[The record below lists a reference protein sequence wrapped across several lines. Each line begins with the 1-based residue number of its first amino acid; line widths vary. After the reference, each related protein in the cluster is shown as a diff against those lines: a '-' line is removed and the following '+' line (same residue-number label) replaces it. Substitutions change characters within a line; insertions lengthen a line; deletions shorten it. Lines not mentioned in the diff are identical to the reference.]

1 MTEGSDAGP
10 EDPYLL
16 AIEETFNRRRGAP
29 HLLSPR
35 DWALAD
41 SWRRSGV
48 PLRLV
53 LQGIENC
60 FDAFERRAPGP
71 RRINALSYCRQ
82 EVLGLY
88 DLYLGLHGP
97 EAGRPEA
104 AAPEQAANRLAK
116 HLARLL
122 RRVKEAMTR
131 ASAAGRDPLVGA
143 LAEAAAELR
152 RMGKDLKGPQPA
164 DPAAVEAALDRLDAG
179 LQARAQ
185 EVLTDEE
192 RAVIEQEIDTA
203 LGSGAARMSG
213 TALAATRAAARAR
226 RVRQHAGL
234 PRLSLFD

>member
-1 MTEGSDAGP
+1 MDDER

-41 SWRRSGV
+41 SWRRQGV

-71 RRINALSYCRQ
+71 RRINSLSYCRQ
-82 EVLGLY
+82 EI
-88 DLYLGLHGP
+88 LGLHDLYVRLHGV
-97 EAGRPEA
+97 EAGRPA
-104 AAPEQAANRLAK
+104 APAAPEEAAPALAK
-116 HLARLL
+116 HLGRLL
-122 RRVKEAMTR
+122 RRLRDAATA
-131 ASAAGRDPLVGA
+131 ASGDGRDALVGP
-143 LAEAAAELR
+143 LAEAIAELR
-152 RMGKDLKGPQPA
+152 RLKKELARAPA
-164 DPAAVEAALDRLDAG
+164 DPAAVEASLDRLDAA
-179 LQARAQ
+179 LLDRAR

-192 RAVIEQEIDTA
+192 RRAIDAAVEAA
-203 LGSGAARMSG
+203 LSEGGARMTGAALE
-213 TALAATRAAARAR
+213 TTRAAARAR
-226 RVRQHAGL
+226 RIRLTVRL

>member
-1 MTEGSDAGP
+1 MIEGEQ

-71 RRINALSYCRQ
+71 RRINSLSYCRQ
-82 EVLGLY
+82 EVLGLH
-88 DLYLGLHGP
+88 DLYVRLHGV
-97 EAGRPEA
+97 EAGRPDATATPAEA
-104 AAPEQAANRLAK
+104 TSALAK
-116 HLARLL
+116 HLGRLVRRL
-122 RRVKEAMTR
+122 REAATA
-131 ASAAGRDPLVGA
+131 ASRDGRDALVGA
-143 LAEAAAELR
+143 LAEAAAEVRLLR
-152 RMGKDLKGPQPA
+152 KSLAGAPA
-164 DPAAVEAALDRLDAG
+164 DPAAVEASLDRLDAA
-179 LQARAQ
+179 LLDRARA
-185 EVLTDEE
+185 VLTDEE
-192 RAVIEQEIDTA
+192 SHVIEAAVDAA
-203 LGSGAARMSG
+203 LAEGGTRLTGAA
-213 TALAATRAAARAR
+213 LATTRAAARAR
-226 RVRQHAGL
+226 RIRQTAKL